1 MGVTIKDLSTYNSI
15 NSINFGEKIVFF
27 KFGADWCI
35 PCIELDKV
43 LVNVPDSMLYHISID
58 NEDFESFFMNNKIY
72 TVPDTIVKYKDAT
85 TRFQGL
91 RTKEQI
97 VEIIEELKKASE

>member
-1 MGVTIKDLSTYNSI
+1 MGVTIKDLSTYDSI
-15 NSINFGEKIVFF
+15 NSINFGETVVFF

-58 NEDFESFFMNNKIY
+58 NEDFESFFMDNKIY

-91 RTKEQI
+91 RTHEQI
-97 VEIIEELKKASE
+97 MEIIEELKKTCM

>member
-1 MGVTIKDLSTYNSI
+1 MGVTIKDLSTYDSI
-15 NSINFGEKIVFF
+15 NSINFGETVVFF

-58 NEDFESFFMNNKIY
+58 NGDFESFFMDNKIY

-91 RTKEQI
+91 RTHKQI
-97 VEIIEELKKASE
+97 MEIIEELKKASE

>member
-15 NSINFGEKIVFF
+15 NSVNFGETVVFF

-58 NEDFESFFMNNKIY
+58 NEDFESFFMDNKIY

-85 TRFQGL
+85 NRFQGL
-91 RTKEQI
+91 RTHEQI
-97 VEIIEELKKASE
+97 MEIIEELKKASE

>member
-35 PCIELDKV
+35 PCNELDKV

-72 TVPDTIVKYKDAT
+72 TVPDTIVKYKDAS

-91 RTKEQI
+91 RTEEQI
-97 VEIIEELKKASE
+97 MEIIEELKKASE